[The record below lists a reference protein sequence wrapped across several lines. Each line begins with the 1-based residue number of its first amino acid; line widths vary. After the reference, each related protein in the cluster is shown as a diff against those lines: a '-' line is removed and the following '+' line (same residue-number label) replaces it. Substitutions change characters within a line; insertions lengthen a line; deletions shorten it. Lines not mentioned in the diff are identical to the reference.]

1 MTTKD
6 DYLRSVERTLSD
18 IAPEHRAA
26 VLEDLRG
33 HFEDAEDAGRSV
45 DTIIG
50 GLGTPQEIAD
60 RAVEEFGSDAD
71 AGAVHAE
78 QAWRVLQGAAVAVA
92 LVTGIVVAFILP
104 SYGVSSSDSVTPDG
118 LHTAEPSA
126 GTIFQQLGLAMALV
140 ALVPALVAAAPLAVP
155 RRARAATG
163 SVAAAVLT
171 LMALVGGFTLGGFF
185 LPVVLLS
192 WASLILWV
200 RLRGAGFGGPARITG
215 GALTIAPTLL
225 LLAGAGTGG
234 AFDISAWA
242 WPVLAA
248 IVLLAVLIGL
258 GIRSAGWLLA
268 AVGLVILIGGLVSG
282 GLLTLL
288 VIWLGGWWLT
298 IGLAHALAASRRP

>member
-33 HFEDAEDAGRSV
+33 HFEDAEDAGRPV

-60 RAVEEFGSDAD
+60 RAVEEFGPDAD

-78 QAWRVLQGAAVAVA
+78 RAWRVLQGAAVAVA

-104 SYGVSSSDSVTPDG
+104 SYGFSSSDSVTPDG
-118 LHTAEPSA
+118 PHTAEPSA

-192 WASLILWV
+192 WASLIVWV

-215 GALTIAPTLL
+215 GTLTIAPTLL